1 MRINQT
7 GTWNEIPGLALR
19 FELPEPASIR
29 VLYSIS
35 VMPDQNFVN
44 DGEAWMTLW
53 LITGTLADLCN
64 LHEVGGLNS
73 TQTDSQVFVG
83 FVNER

>member
-7 GTWNEIPGLALR
+7 ETWNEIPGLALT

-29 VLYSIS
+29 VLYAMS
-35 VMPDQNFVN
+35 VMPDQNFAN

-53 LITGTLADLCN
+53 LIALPDLCDR
-64 LHEVGGLNS
+64 HEVGRPNYAG
-73 TQTDSQVFVG
+73 
-83 FVNER
+83 R